1 MATSK
6 SAKVVRVYASA
17 DTDML
22 TTAATIIA
30 HAKDNKAALIAKR
43 SSWKDPFFSNIAA
56 SIDDAFV
63 NILGVD
69 SVKDQKKATKALQK
83 ATKEIVPLLGDF
95 KTQVEV
101 DFEDDDREKDILLSL
116 GFALMP
122 KVHKRDQEALVKLLA
137 SFTTNMTAT
146 LKQEIVAAGTDAEII
161 DTIISYAA
169 IIKDNNVAQETKK
182 GTKKTITADGI
193 KQLNAI
199 YKQTIGVAKIA
210 ARFLA
215 ADEAKAALF
224 SFTKTKAALNASKAT
239 ATTAKKAAPKA

>member
-1 MATSK
+1 M
-6 SAKVVRVYASA
+6 
-17 DTDML
+17 
-22 TTAATIIA
+22 
-30 HAKDNKAALIAKR
+30 
-43 SSWKDPFFSNIAA
+43 
-56 SIDDAFV
+56 
-63 NILGVD
+63 
-69 SVKDQKKATKALQK
+69 
-83 ATKEIVPLLGDF
+83 GDF
-95 KTQVEV
+95 KTQIEV

-122 KVHKRDQEALVKLLA
+122 KIQSRDQEALVKLLA

-169 IIKDNNVAQETKK
+169 IIKDNNVAQEAKK

-224 SFTKTKAALNASKAT
+224 SFTKTKAALNANKVTT
-239 ATTAKKAAPKA
+239 ATAKKAAPKA